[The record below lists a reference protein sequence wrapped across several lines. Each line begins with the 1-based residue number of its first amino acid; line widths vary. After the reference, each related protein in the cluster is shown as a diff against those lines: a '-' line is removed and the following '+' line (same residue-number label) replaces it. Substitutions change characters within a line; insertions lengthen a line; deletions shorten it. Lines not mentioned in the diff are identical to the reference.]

1 MIRFSTLNLL
11 AYIIV
16 EKNFLQEN
24 AINGKNKGCRLERRR
39 SQVAK
44 AVVCK
49 TIIRGFD
56 SHRRLHILFVHP

>member
-1 MIRFSTLNLL
+1 MLNLL

-16 EKNFLQEN
+16 EKNFLQEKG
-24 AINGKNKGCRLERRR
+24 INGKSKWCPLERRR

-56 SHRRLHILFVHP
+56 SHRRLHVLSVHP